1 LHTRSFQIAAVVAA
15 DDVVVANVDHLA
27 MRGAVVDEDVV
38 DMLAAAEID
47 VVVVVVVVVD
57 VGSEAE
63 EIGVGIVV
71 VVVVHIDCNV
81 ADAFLVG

>member
-1 LHTRSFQIAAVVAA
+1 MHTRSFLIAAAVVAA

-47 VVVVVVVVVD
+47 VVVVVVD

-71 VVVVHIDCNV
+71 VVVHIDCNV

>member
-1 LHTRSFQIAAVVAA
+1 MHTRSFLIAAVAAA

-47 VVVVVVVVVD
+47 AVVVVVD